1 MARENMS
8 KLLNSR
14 ISVFQRARAL
24 ANLMSDR
31 LSALPLLVLYLTD
44 GCNSRCVMCDIWKNP
59 RRNMEMSLVDHLA
72 TEVAKLG
79 TRWVLLSGGEAM
91 QHPEWPQIAAR
102 FRSQGVRVL
111 LLTNG
116 LLVKRQSEAVI
127 ENVDELIVSMDA
139 GTAETYQRIR
149 GVDAF
154 DLIWEGIALSVQAG
168 IPVTTRTTVQQANF
182 REIEA
187 IIERGLHAGVQSI
200 SFLPIDI
207 VNPFAFGER
216 FPAQPAFVASMG
228 IGAPSDH
235 GPVANALT
243 SEEARELEQ
252 ILERLT
258 MTFAD
263 AFADRR
269 IAESPEKLRRI
280 LLLYFQ
286 ALLGQAKYP
295 PPPCNA
301 PHFSTVVEVDGR
313 LRPCYFLPDYGRLIS
328 NEQSFSEALNVPG
341 ALELRSAYRKGQ
353 RDECGRCVC
362 PLFKG
367 ARQLIGM

>member
-1 MARENMS
+1 MS

-286 ALLGQAKYP
+286 ELLGQAKYP